1 MGLKNYI
8 SLCISI
14 EEILPAVGQGAL
26 GIEIHEENSFAEEL
40 IKSLHHQDTFIA
52 VNAERA
58 LLRTLE
64 GGCQVPIGAFAEIK
78 SNGLYLDAMVGS
90 LDGSIT
96 FRKKVRGSKDK
107 PDLLGKSLAK
117 DLLKA
122 GANEILK
129 EVYQKEKTK

>member
-1 MGLKNYI
+1 M
-8 SLCISI
+8 
-14 EEILPAVGQGAL
+14 
-26 GIEIHEENSFAEEL
+26 
-40 IKSLHHQDTFIA
+40 
-52 VNAERA
+52 
-58 LLRTLE
+58 
-64 GGCQVPIGAFAEIK
+64 
-78 SNGLYLDAMVGS
+78 LDAMVGS

-129 EVYQKEKTK
+129 EVYQKGKTK